1 MLPFL
6 IAKRRTV
13 AQLKAAIHA
22 DDAQISYA
30 ATQLS
35 YTRITAPISGRVSAR
50 LVDPGN
56 IIQASDPAGLVV
68 INQIDPI
75 TVEFTVPGDSFE
87 AINQA
92 WHNAEKPLTVL
103 AYPRNSQH
111 EMGDGHL
118 ILANN
123 QIDTR
128 PGHNPPKGL
137 NGQTSTR

>member
-35 YTRITAPISGRVSAR
+35 YTRITAPISGRVGAR

-92 WHNAEKPLTVL
+92 WQNAEKPLT
-103 AYPRNSQH
+103 RSEEH
-111 EMGDGHL
+111 
-118 ILANN
+118 
-123 QIDTR
+123 
-128 PGHNPPKGL
+128 
-137 NGQTSTR
+137 TSELQSLMRISYAVFRLKKKNK

>member
-35 YTRITAPISGRVSAR
+35 YTRITAPISGRVGAR

-56 IIQASDPAGLVV
+56 IIQAYDPAGLVV

-87 AINQA
+87 ATTQA
-92 WHNAEKPLTVL
+92 WKKAEKPLPII
-103 AYPRNSQH
+103 ASPRHSEPALVAALPTLLKQQN
-111 EMGDGHL
+111 
-118 ILANN
+118 
-123 QIDTR
+123 
-128 PGHNPPKGL
+128 
-137 NGQTSTR
+137 